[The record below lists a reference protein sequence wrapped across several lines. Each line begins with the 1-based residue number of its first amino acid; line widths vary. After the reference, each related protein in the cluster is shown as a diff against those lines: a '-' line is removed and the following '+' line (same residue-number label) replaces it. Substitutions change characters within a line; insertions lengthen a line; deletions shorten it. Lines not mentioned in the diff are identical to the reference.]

1 MLNQKD
7 SPGDCRR
14 TMQHWI
20 CAAGRGGGLGFPVCW
35 CVSSARCCRYQYFAR
50 SGDRLTCCMS
60 CYREGTIVFLHQR
73 SSFKPQSHLLKNKRY
88 HCLPS
93 RIGESDQTNKST
105 CCNASRHV
113 YGPNMIGRTVV
124 IPWLGDRRCEVLLHR
139 IHTSQVDGK
148 TSKLQSGHRHC
159 KRHNGVFFQKSEN
172 WIP

>member
-1 MLNQKD
+1 MIVGEQCSTGSVPQDAGAGLA
-7 SPGDCRR
+7 SPYAGASPLHGVADTSTSREAVIGSLAVCRA
-14 TMQHWI
+14 T
-20 CAAGRGGGLGFPVCW
+20 
-35 CVSSARCCRYQYFAR
+35 AREQ
-50 SGDRLTCCMS
+50 L
-60 CYREGTIVFLHQR
+60 
-73 SSFKPQSHLLKNKRY
+73 SSFINAQA
-88 HCLPS
+88 S

-159 KRHNGVFFQKSEN
+159 KRHNGVFLQKSEN

>member
-50 SGDRLTCCMS
+50 SGDRITCCMS

-113 YGPNMIGRTVV
+113 YGPNMIGRTPKWMGKLRNSNLDTAIVNV
-124 IPWLGDRRCEVLLHR
+124 TTASFFRRV
-139 IHTSQVDGK
+139 K
-148 TSKLQSGHRHC
+148 TGFHSARVRCSFC
-159 KRHNGVFFQKSEN
+159 AS
-172 WIP
+172 